1 MEDGGR
7 ASSDE
12 MDDKRQIE
20 MAYHY
25 LCHLEEARLWLSSC
39 IEEELPA
46 ATQLEESLRNG
57 VYLARLSHFFA
68 PGEVPL
74 KRIYDIDQ
82 TIYSGRGL
90 CFRHTDNINRW
101 LNAMRAIGLPE
112 YFFPDAFD
120 LYEKK
125 NLPKVIYCLHALS
138 LYLFR
143 LGKAPKIEDLLGK
156 LNFSD
161 DEVDQVRRGLGLNA
175 ELQMPAFCQI
185 GGILAKEMSADAAAV
200 VAINTAIDRQELD
213 LLLEALSAPSAQLR
227 EVHSENVSRYQAVLE
242 KAKRMKS
249 DNMEIR
255 SLEYAYVPDMYD
267 RLLSLA
273 EVQGYILETNVNVLL
288 TLIDEVIEAEDLDR
302 FRALVL
308 SRPDL
313 GIQDVVADNVPAY
326 FQVLLK
332 IRDDAYS
339 NNNVFSLLR
348 SDLQIAIHLANE
360 KVEEETRV
368 EEAVEAINVCLDC
381 DEANNTLEAL
391 RDPGANLPLVYPL
404 AALLYHSEFSF
415 IRKEAGHNLCHEEL
429 VGGVR
434 ILNAIAEI
442 NFALKSNGTFNL
454 VECLENPNAHIAD
467 VRPQNHDRYAAALA
481 AALVEKTKLSP
492 AVVFLTHIDIQDI
505 VSIVNAKV
513 DNELSH
519 EQALELINEA
529 IMSRSAN
536 LVLEALLNPAATILH
551 VSRDHV
557 LLYQDLLFLK
567 LQSLEERPLTE
578 DDVQGVVD
586 TANQVAV
593 EASNMC
599 IGLATLNVGVCN
611 QVVEDVRSGLESL
624 KIVELR
630 TDATESYLKE
640 LQRIFSRKFG
650 DGSSIEWFSYLVR
663 PRLFFNLN
671 VVQFR
676 SEWASAPKA
685 DCNSFLS
692 LEDIQRGVA
701 RVNEQLKELQDVS
714 AIEPMI
720 IKLQARMRGCLIRSA
735 VREQYVFYCEHIGS
749 IIKIQ
754 AWYRSMRE
762 RVRYKKMLY
771 ELDALVPFVTRLQ
784 SYVRRYLVHQKI
796 NDLINHYKDNEHI
809 ATVVQTHYRSSCA
822 LRDYRLL
829 TRATPSFPVLVKFL
843 HMLSVSEHDLAEEM
857 EVQRVKER
865 VVATIRHNQSLE
877 KEVDQMDIRIGL
889 LVRNCITLED
899 VMSHSKREAVK
910 SDWLGSSGGL
920 TALSH
925 QSREK
930 LVAYQHLFYLLQV
943 EPSYLAQLIFVMAPH
958 NTNNFVETVIYSVYN
973 YGSTP
978 REEYLLLRLFRL
990 ALQEEVRSS
999 LSHPSDILKGN
1010 PMVIKMAVG
1019 FYRTKRGQSCLEQ
1032 LLAPLVKDILSD
1044 QDLDINFYP
1053 VDIYKQWVN
1062 QVETASGKT
1071 CGLSYEVTEEQA
1083 LQQSEVCRRL
1093 HESVLQLEAKALMFA
1108 KSIADSEDKVPYGMR
1123 YICKVL
1129 KQALE
1134 ETFPDAAPNEVLKAI
1149 GNLLYYRYINP
1160 GIVAPESFGIVEL
1173 ERYGQMTHRQRRN
1186 LGSISRVLMFASS
1199 GMPYGHQH
1207 SYQIRLNKL
1216 TASCGDILHRFFL
1229 EACDVAEPEAYF
1241 NIDTYSEA
1249 TQLTPPTIS
1258 LTAVELRDTH
1268 KLLLEFRS
1276 DIAPDPKDPLHVL
1289 LQDLGP
1295 EPTIEDLLGPANDSP
1310 DFAVFSKTKLSL
1322 TLSSKFSEVQEDT
1335 PESDYLLKETKQ
1347 MLVELMRTFRSC
1359 KTIHEMLDSDIG
1371 SETEREFLEAQAA
1384 GRQPARTSTASLLSR
1399 RKFGS
1404 LAAFRKAVVHNL
1416 EVLEERGVA
1425 SSKDDYQDLLNSIAM
1440 DILQKRN
1447 HRLNRQRELGYLKTT
1462 QQKLDAKT
1470 RSYQETLDYYSQY
1483 VQACL
1488 SNLAGGKSRRQSMG
1502 GRRQSMASQRRS
1514 VGGEVATPDVEEGRA
1529 LRSRNVLK
1537 YTGWKLHEKGIL
1549 LEITG
1554 LDIAMLK
1561 NVSFEISPTNRTG
1574 IFSVRSRFLGMGADE
1589 ITLDIQDL
1597 LRQQYEG
1604 TAVTNLFGRAKVN
1617 NNLLLYLLN
1626 KKFYGK

>member
-1 MEDGGR
+1 MEDGER
-7 ASSDE
+7 ASSAKMDE
-12 MDDKRQIE
+12 QRQLQ

-25 LCHLEEARLWLSSC
+25 LCHLEETRLWLSSC

-46 ATQLEESLRNG
+46 ATELEESLRNG

-68 PGEVPL
+68 PHEVPL

-82 TIYSGRGL
+82 TIYNGRGL
-90 CFRHTDNINRW
+90 CFRHTDNINHW
-101 LNAMRAIGLPE
+101 LNAMRGIGLPE

-143 LGKAPKIEDLLGK
+143 LGKAPKIEDMLGK
-156 LNFSD
+156 LKFSD
-161 DEVDQVRRGLGLNA
+161 DEVDLVRRALRLNA
-175 ELQMPAFCQI
+175 ELQMPSFSQI
-185 GGILAKEMSADAAAV
+185 GGILAKEMAADAAAV
-200 VAINTAIDRQELD
+200 MAINTAIDRCELD
-213 LLLEALSAPSAQLR
+213 LLLETLSAPSAQLR
-227 EVHSENVSRYQAVLE
+227 DVHSENAGRYQAVLE
-242 KAKRMKS
+242 RAKRIKS
-249 DNMEIR
+249 DNMEMR
-255 SLEYAYVPDMYD
+255 SLEYAYEPDMYD

-273 EVQGYILETNVNVLL
+273 EVQGYVLETNVNVLL
-288 TLIDEVIEAEDLDR
+288 ALIDATIEAEDLDR
-302 FRALVL
+302 FRSLL
-308 SRPDL
+308 LTRPDL
-313 GIQDVVADNVPAY
+313 GINDIVSDNVPAY

-332 IRDDAYS
+332 IRDDAHA

-360 KVEEETRV
+360 KIEEETRL
-368 EEAVEAINVCLDC
+368 EEAVQAINMCLDRG
-381 DEANNTLEAL
+381 EADDTLEAL

-404 AALLYHSEFSF
+404 AARLYHNQFSF
-415 IRKEAGHNLCHEEL
+415 IRKEAGHNLCHDEL

-442 NFALKSNGTFNL
+442 NFALKSSGTFDL
-454 VECLENPNAHIAD
+454 VECLENPHAHIAD
-467 VRPQNHDRYAAALA
+467 VRPQNHDRYAVALA
-481 AALVEKTKLSP
+481 ATLAERTKVNP
-492 AVVFLTHIDIQDI
+492 VGVFLTHTDIQEL
-505 VSIVNAKV
+505 VNRVNAEV
-513 DNELSH
+513 DDELSH
-519 EQALELINEA
+519 EQALELINQA
-529 IMSRSAN
+529 VVSGSAN

-551 VSRDHV
+551 VSRDHA

-567 LQSLEERPLTE
+567 LQSLEDRPLTE
-578 DDVQGVVD
+578 DDVQAVVD

-611 QVVEDVRSGLESL
+611 QVAEDVCSGLESL

-630 TDATESYLKE
+630 SDATASYLKE
-640 LQRIFSRKFG
+640 LRKLFLRKYVG
-650 DGSSIEWFSYLVR
+650 EASIEWFSYLVR
-663 PRLFFNLN
+663 PGLFFNLN
-671 VVQFR
+671 IVQFR
-676 SEWASAPKA
+676 SEWASTPKA
-685 DCNSFLS
+685 DCDSFLS
-692 LEDIQRGVA
+692 LEDVQSGVA
-701 RVNEQLKELQDVS
+701 KVNEQLEELKVFS
-714 AIEPMI
+714 TIEPLVI
-720 IKLQARMRGCLIRSA
+720 RLQARMRGCLIRSA
-735 VREQYVFYCEHIGS
+735 VREQYLFYCEHIES

-754 AWYRSMRE
+754 AWFRSMRE
-762 RVRYKKMLY
+762 RVRYKRMLY
-771 ELDALVPFVTRLQ
+771 ELEALVPFVVRFQ
-784 SYVRRYLVHQKI
+784 AYVRRFLVRRQF
-796 NDLINHYKDNEHI
+796 NSLLNYYKDNEHM
-809 ATVVQTHYRSSCA
+809 ATVVQTYYRSNCA

-829 TRATPSFPVLVKFL
+829 TKATPTFPVLVKFL
-843 HMLSVSEHDLAEEM
+843 HMLNVSEHDLAEEM
-857 EVQRVKER
+857 EVQRVKEK
-865 VVATIRHNQSLE
+865 VVATIRHNQHLKE
-877 KEVDQMDIRIGL
+877 EVDQMDIRIGL

-899 VMSHSKREAVK
+899 VTSHSKREAVK

-943 EPSYLAQLIFVMAPH
+943 EPRYLAHLIFVMAPH
-958 NTNNFVETVIYSVYN
+958 ITNNFVETVIYSVYN

-1010 PMVIKMAVG
+1010 PMVVKMAVG

-1032 LLAPLVKDILSD
+1032 LLAPLVKDILTD
-1044 QDLDINFYP
+1044 QDLDINFSP
-1053 VDIYKQWVN
+1053 VDIYKQWIN
-1062 QVETASGKT
+1062 QMETASGKPS
-1071 CGLSYEVTEEQA
+1071 GLSYEVTEEQA
-1083 LQQSEVCRRL
+1083 LQHNEVCQRL
-1093 HESVLQLEAKALMFA
+1093 YDSVLQLEAKTLMFA
-1108 KSIADSEDKVPYGMR
+1108 KNIADSKDKVPYGMR

-1129 KQALE
+1129 KQALKE
-1134 ETFPDAAPNEVLKAI
+1134 KFPGATPDDVMKVI

-1173 ERYGQMTHRQRRN
+1173 DRHTQMTSGQRRN
-1186 LGSISRVLMFASS
+1186 LGSITRVLGLAAS
-1199 GMPYGHQH
+1199 GTPYGHNH

-1216 TASCGDILHRFFL
+1216 TESCRDILHRFFM
-1229 EACDVAEPEAYF
+1229 EACDVPEPEAYF

-1249 TQLTPPTIS
+1249 TQMTPPTIS

-1276 DIAPDPKDPLHVL
+1276 DIAPDPQDPLHTL

-1295 EPTIEDLLGPANDSP
+1295 EPTIEDLLGQADDCP
-1310 DFAVFSKTKLSL
+1310 DFAAFSKTKLSL
-1322 TLSSKFSEVQEDT
+1322 SLSSKFSEVQEDT

-1347 MLVELMRTFRSC
+1347 MLVELMRTFRHC
-1359 KTIHEMLDSDIG
+1359 KTIHEMLDSDIDP
-1371 SETEREFLEAQAA
+1371 ETEHEFLEAQAA

-1399 RKFGS
+1399 KKFGS
-1404 LAAFRKAVVHNL
+1404 LAAFRKAVVRNL
-1416 EVLEERGVA
+1416 ELLEERGMA
-1425 SSKDDYQDLLNSIAM
+1425 SPKDDYQDLLNGIAT
-1440 DILQKRN
+1440 DIIQKRN
-1447 HRLNRQRELGYLKTT
+1447 HRLNRQRELGYLVMT

-1470 RSYQETLDYYSQY
+1470 RYYQETLDYYSQY

-1502 GRRQSMASQRRS
+1502 GQVPPPA
-1514 VGGEVATPDVEEGRA
+1514 AEEGKA
-1529 LRSRNVLK
+1529 LKSRNVLK
-1537 YTGWKLHEKGIL
+1537 YSGSKLHEKGIL

-1554 LDIAMLK
+1554 LDTAQLK
-1561 NVSFEISPTNRTG
+1561 NVSFEIAPTNHTG
-1574 IFSVRSRFLGMGADE
+1574 IFSVRSKFLGLGADE
-1589 ITLDIQDL
+1589 VNIDIQDL
-1597 LRQQYEG
+1597 LRCQYEG
-1604 TAVTNLFGRAKVN
+1604 TAVTTLFERAKVN